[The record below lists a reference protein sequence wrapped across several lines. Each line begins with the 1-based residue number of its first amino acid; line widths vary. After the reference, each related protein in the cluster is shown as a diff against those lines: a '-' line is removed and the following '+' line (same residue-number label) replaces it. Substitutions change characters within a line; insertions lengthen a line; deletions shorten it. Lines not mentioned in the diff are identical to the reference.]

1 MNYQFLI
8 SLNIFSALVSFS
20 EFEQFFQFSLLFV
33 SIVLSLLKCLEMIIN
48 LRIKRKEL
56 KTPAVMVPPAEPKN
70 IS

>member
-56 KTPAVMVPPAEPKN
+56 KTPAVVVPPAEPKE

>member
-56 KTPAVMVPPAEPKN
+56 KNPAVVVSPAEPKE
-70 IS
+70 IL

>member
-56 KTPAVMVPPAEPKN
+56 KTPQVIVPPAEPKN